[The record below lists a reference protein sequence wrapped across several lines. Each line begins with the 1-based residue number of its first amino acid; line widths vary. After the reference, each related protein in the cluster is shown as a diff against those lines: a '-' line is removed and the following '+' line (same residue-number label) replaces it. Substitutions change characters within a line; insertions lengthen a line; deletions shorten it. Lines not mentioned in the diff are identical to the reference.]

1 MSFQAYLDNVRA
13 KTGKTPKDFARLA
26 RAKGLAQHGEL
37 VKWLKKDFELG
48 HGHATAI
55 AGVIRKGDAPP
66 TTIHEKFDAIFAGS
80 KAPWKEPCGRII
92 ERAKRFGP
100 DVAVN
105 VGKTYISL
113 LNGEKKFAIL
123 QPSAA
128 SRLDVGIK
136 CKTLKVAG
144 RLEAAGQW
152 NAMVTHR
159 VRVAQPKELDA
170 EIIGWLKQA
179 YSKA

>member
-1 MSFQAYLDNVRA
+1 MSFQAYIDNVQA

-26 RAKGLAQHGEL
+26 KVKGLAQHGEL
-37 VKWLKKDFELG
+37 VRWLKKDFELG

-66 TTIHEKFDAIFAGS
+66 ASVDEKFDAIFAGG
-80 KAPWKEPCGRII
+80 KAGWQEPCGKLI
-92 ERAKRFGP
+92 ERARRFGP
-100 DVAVN
+100 DVAMN

-113 LNGEKKFAIL
+113 LKGDKKFAIL

-128 SRLDVGIK
+128 ARLDVGIK
-136 CKTLKVAG
+136 CKSLKTAG
-144 RLEAAGQW
+144 RLEAAGSW

-159 VRVAQPKELDA
+159 VRIAKAQELDA
-170 EIIGWLKQA
+170 EVIGWLKQA

>member
-13 KTGKTPKDFARLA
+13 KTGKTPQDFARLA
-26 RAKGLAQHGEL
+26 RTKGLTQHGEQ

-66 TTIHEKFDAIFAGS
+66 ATVHEKFDAIFAGS
-80 KAPWKEPCGRII
+80 KAPWQEPCERLM
-92 ERAKRFGP
+92 ERARRFGP

-113 LNGEKKFAIL
+113 LKGDKKFAIL

-128 SRLDVGIK
+128 ARLDVGIK
-136 CKTLKVAG
+136 YKTLKSAG
-144 RLEAAGQW
+144 RAEAAGSW

-159 VRVAQPKELDA
+159 VRIAQPKELDA
-170 EIIGWLKQA
+170 EVLGWLKQA
-179 YSKA
+179 YASA